1 MPQLFATVHR
11 PLSYQGSRM
20 QSFPIQAEPN
30 ELVSSFKM
38 RMQPLLQVAPECM
51 TVIYNFSIRKN
62 EESLAGGD
70 DAFKPS
76 TDDNCFIHIRVEDPE
91 MEMQVQQLIAKG
103 FDSICI
109 PLDQVIV
116 EESKTI

>member
-1 MPQLFATVHR
+1 
-11 PLSYQGSRM
+11 M